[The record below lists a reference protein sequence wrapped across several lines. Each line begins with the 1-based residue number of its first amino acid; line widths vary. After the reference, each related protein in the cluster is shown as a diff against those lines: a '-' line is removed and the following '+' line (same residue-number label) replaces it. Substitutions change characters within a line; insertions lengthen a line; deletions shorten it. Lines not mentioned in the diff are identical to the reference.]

1 MAIAKVIAII
11 ISFSSP
17 LSFRPSV
24 TIELCRSNERAL
36 SRGGA
41 GDGCNFN
48 NVAETEAEAETA
60 LLSTTQRVSG
70 PS

>member
-17 LSFRPSV
+17 FSFRPSV

-48 NVAETEAEAETA
+48 NVAETGEAETA